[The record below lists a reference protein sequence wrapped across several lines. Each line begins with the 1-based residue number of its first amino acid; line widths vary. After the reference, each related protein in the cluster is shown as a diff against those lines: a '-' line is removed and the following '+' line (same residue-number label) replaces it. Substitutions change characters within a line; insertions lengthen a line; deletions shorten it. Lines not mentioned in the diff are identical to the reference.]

1 MASTSC
7 FLHQSTARLGASP
20 RAAAAPRSS
29 QLFVCKAQKQ
39 QGAAAAADQSDVSR
53 RAALA
58 LLAGVA
64 AVGAKVSP
72 AAASYGEAGNERT
85 EPPACR
91 RP

>member
-20 RAAAAPRSS
+20 RVAAPTRSA

-39 QGAAAAADQSDVSR
+39 DAAVESSDVSR
-53 RAALA
+53 RGALA

-72 AAASYGEAGNERT
+72 AAAAYGEAGN
-85 EPPACR
+85 CN
-91 RP
+91 